1 MRRYKYGKLPP
12 CDARLIYVED
22 VSIENC
28 AVRSKKLGLHR
39 RFVFHR
45 ASEEWLKRNHLL
57 YFKLKNIQ
65 A

>member
-1 MRRYKYGKLPP
+1 MRRYKYGKLLP
-12 CDARLIYVED
+12 CDARLTYVED

-45 ASEEWLKRNHLL
+45 ASEEWL
-57 YFKLKNIQ
+57 
-65 A
+65 